1 MNIIVTGGLG
11 FIGSEFVKYAS
22 NQGAH
27 CTVIDNMTYAADK
40 SRLKGYNYDLILK
53 DICEDVS
60 FACQDA
66 HYIVNFA
73 AESHVDR
80 SIKDGKPFLK
90 SNIEGTFNML
100 EIARQIPTLKKF
112 IQISTDEVYGDI
124 DGFWDGEADS
134 STLLDPSSYYSAT
147 KASADLLVN
156 SVARTYGLN
165 TLITRTCNN
174 FGVSQNKEKFLPT
187 IFNAINNDK
196 EIPIYGDGT
205 QVREWIWVN
214 DNVRMIYDLMTKN
227 HTGIYNIGSGDR
239 WQNREIIQLI
249 GDILGK
255 KVKYKFV
262 EDRLGHDKRYA
273 IKSNIA
279 PKFKLKTLEQYLKE
293 QL

>member
-40 SRLKGYNYDLILK
+40 SRLNGYNYDLILK

-147 KASADLLVN
+147 KASAVTPVTKGERNSLV
-156 SVARTYGLN
+156 GW
-165 TLITRTCNN
+165 ITGPN
-174 FGVSQNKEKFLPT
+174 FK
-187 IFNAINNDK
+187 
-196 EIPIYGDGT
+196 
-205 QVREWIWVN
+205 
-214 DNVRMIYDLMTKN
+214 
-227 HTGIYNIGSGDR
+227 
-239 WQNREIIQLI
+239 
-249 GDILGK
+249 
-255 KVKYKFV
+255 
-262 EDRLGHDKRYA
+262 
-273 IKSNIA
+273 
-279 PKFKLKTLEQYLKE
+279 
-293 QL
+293 